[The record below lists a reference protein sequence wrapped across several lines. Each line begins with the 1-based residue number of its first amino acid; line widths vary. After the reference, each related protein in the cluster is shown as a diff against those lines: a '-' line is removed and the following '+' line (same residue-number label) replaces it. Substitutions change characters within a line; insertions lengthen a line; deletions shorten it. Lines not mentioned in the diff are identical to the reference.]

1 MLKDTK
7 SLGNNKAP
15 ACESRGFVRKKQ
27 KVCILT
33 HLPVIKIEDTKQ
45 VFLQIILTSKSSV
58 PYMELR
64 DKLFTEEQ
72 YIKQLAKYYCRIEKL
87 NSMIE
92 QSEKEGDEISPDL
105 YGRLFDCRVYTI
117 VTMYSMGENLEFIK
131 SNYISTINVLEKC
144 WTPYGYYVQMLW
156 LLSIGIM
163 LEYDNNVI
171 HKLRVLIDMKEVKD
185 RVYDVLLNYRF
196 PERKEMADC
205 VFDAVPYRAI
215 LEVSDLA
222 KTNKTQATKRL
233 EKYLKREWY
242 RGHSDCAWHDDHKYG
257 LIHDG
262 YWCFESG
269 ALVKVLGLDDSSL
282 KGLPYYPYDM
292 VHWNENKI

>member
-1 MLKDTK
+1 MPYLLVKRLLLIIRNRNLWLILKKILVT
-7 SLGNNKAP
+7 
-15 ACESRGFVRKKQ
+15 SRDNG
-27 KVCILT
+27 LT
-33 HLPVIKIEDTKQ
+33 PFPVQ
-45 VFLQIILTSKSSV
+45 PLTSKSSV

-185 RVYDVLLNYRF
+185 RVYDVLLNYCF

-205 VFDAVPYRAI
+205 VFDAMPYRAI

-292 VHWNENKI
+292 VHWNENKILC

>member
-1 MLKDTK
+1 
-7 SLGNNKAP
+7 
-15 ACESRGFVRKKQ
+15 
-27 KVCILT
+27 
-33 HLPVIKIEDTKQ
+33 
-45 VFLQIILTSKSSV
+45 
-58 PYMELR
+58 MELR

-185 RVYDVLLNYRF
+185 RVYDVLLNYCF

-205 VFDAVPYRAI
+205 VFDAMPYRAI

-242 RGHSDCAWHDDHKYG
+242 RGHSDCAWRDDHKYG

-292 VHWNENKI
+292 VHWNENKILC

>member
-1 MLKDTK
+1 
-7 SLGNNKAP
+7 
-15 ACESRGFVRKKQ
+15 
-27 KVCILT
+27 
-33 HLPVIKIEDTKQ
+33 
-45 VFLQIILTSKSSV
+45 
-58 PYMELR
+58 MELR

-185 RVYDVLLNYRF
+185 RVYDVLLNYCF

-205 VFDAVPYRAI
+205 VFD
-215 LEVSDLA
+215 
-222 KTNKTQATKRL
+222 
-233 EKYLKREWY
+233 
-242 RGHSDCAWHDDHKYG
+242 G
-257 LIHDG
+257 LIGQSWKCRIWLKQTRHRRQSDWKSISKG
-262 YWCFESG
+262 NG
-269 ALVKVLGLDDSSL
+269 IVDIPIALGMTTTN
-282 KGLPYYPYDM
+282 M
-292 VHWNENKI
+292 V